1 MALGVRRHQLSLA
14 LSLREV
20 DLALREVGLAGREV
34 SLAAAGGQVDRHVAK
49 LNRWP
54 KMVAVVGWRI
64 FLPAVLLNLEL
75 FKINFLKRY
84 FKNNLSL
91 YALNVYVS
99 L

>member
-1 MALGVRRHQLSLA
+1 MKRWALGVRRHQLSLA

-20 DLALREVGLAGREV
+20 DLALREV

-64 FLPAVLLNLEL
+64 FLPAVVLNLEL
-75 FKINFLKRY
+75 FKINF
-84 FKNNLSL
+84 FK
-91 YALNVYVS
+91 ALF
-99 L
+99 